1 MSFSV
6 SILAT
11 GSELLDGRVVD
22 TNSNVVARALSELG
36 LKLKR
41 VLVVDDDLDEL
52 VSGLHALSAVSD
64 IIITSGGLGPT
75 SDDLTRDMVAQFFGV
90 GVVEYPEARAH
101 LEQFYRKRSRTLDPA
116 NLKQALLP
124 VGSTMIP
131 NDNGTAPG
139 FTLTGRGAGQH
150 PVTVCSLSGVPREF
164 VSMFTNTVLPLIRS
178 RSGGVEPIQRYTFKV
193 FGVPESVVGKL
204 VEGCNLPAHVTVSY
218 RAAFPEVHV
227 VLKAP
232 AQYDLNAP
240 SAQVRAVLNKGTIYT
255 EDATQTF
262 IERVQQLLVTKSAT
276 VATAESCTGGLVGS
290 YLTETPG
297 ASSVFIGGVVSY
309 DNRIKQQ
316 LLHVPQAML
325 DTHGAVSAE
334 TVKVMAA
341 EVRAMMGTTY
351 GIAVSGVAG
360 PDGGSADKP
369 VGTVWLA
376 LAGPAGLSVERKIL
390 FVNDRRSI
398 RIYATYVA
406 LDLLRRQLEGL
417 EISDTYPIL
426 AAKP

>member
-1 MSFSV
+1 M
-6 SILAT
+6 
-11 GSELLDGRVVD
+11 
-22 TNSNVVARALSELG
+22 
-36 LKLKR
+36 
-41 VLVVDDDLDEL
+41 
-52 VSGLHALSAVSD
+52 
-64 IIITSGGLGPT
+64 
-75 SDDLTRDMVAQFFGV
+75 
-90 GVVEYPEARAH
+90 
-101 LEQFYRKRSRTLDPA
+101 
-116 NLKQALLP
+116 
-124 VGSTMIP
+124 
-131 NDNGTAPG
+131 
-139 FTLTGRGAGQH
+139 
-150 PVTVCSLSGVPREF
+150 
-164 VSMFTNTVLPLIRS
+164 
-178 RSGGVEPIQRYTFKV
+178 
-193 FGVPESVVGKL
+193 
-204 VEGCNLPAHVTVSY
+204 
-218 RAAFPEVHV
+218 
-227 VLKAP
+227 
-232 AQYDLNAP
+232 
-240 SAQVRAVLNKGTIYT
+240 
-255 EDATQTF
+255 
-262 IERVQQLLVTKSAT
+262 
-276 VATAESCTGGLVGS
+276 
-290 YLTETPG
+290 
-297 ASSVFIGGVVSY
+297 FIGGVVSY

>member
-22 TNSNVVARALSELG
+22 TNSNIVARALSDLG

-41 VLVVDDDLDEL
+41 VLVVDDDLGEL
-52 VSGLHALSAVSD
+52 VSGLRALSTVSD

-90 GVVEYPEARAH
+90 GVAELPQARAH
-101 LEQFYRKRSRTLDPA
+101 LEQFYRKRSRTLDST

-131 NDNGTAPG
+131 NENGTAPG
-139 FTLTGRGAGQH
+139 FTLTGCGAGPH

-178 RSGGVEPIQRYTFKV
+178 RSGDIEPIQRRTFKV

-204 VEGCNLPAHVTVSY
+204 VEGCNFPPQVTVSY

-232 AQYDLNAP
+232 APYNLNGP
-240 SAQVRAVLNKGTIYT
+240 GAQVRTALNKGTIYT
-255 EDATQTF
+255 EDAAQSF
-262 IERVQQLLVTKSAT
+262 IERVHQSLVSNNAT
-276 VATAESCTGGLVGS
+276 VATAESCTGGLVAS

-316 LLHVPQAML
+316 LLRVPQATL

-334 TVKVMAA
+334 TVRVMAA
-341 EVRAMMGTTY
+341 QVRAMMDSTY

-376 LAGPAGLSVERKIL
+376 LAGPAGLAVERKIL
-390 FVNDRRSI
+390 FINDRRSI
-398 RIYATYVA
+398 RTYATYVA
-406 LDLLRRQLEGL
+406 LDLLRRHLEGL

>member
-262 IERVQQLLVTKSAT
+262 IERVHQLLVTKSAT
-276 VATAESCTGGLVGS
+276 VATAESCTGGLVAS

>member
-41 VLVVDDDLDEL
+41 VLVVDDDLGEL

-64 IIITSGGLGPT
+64 IIISSGGLGPT

-164 VSMFTNTVLPLIRS
+164 VSMFTNTVLSLIRS
-178 RSGGVEPIQRYTFKV
+178 RAGDVEPIQRRTFKV
-193 FGVPESVVGKL
+193 FGAPESVVGKL
-204 VEGCNLPAHVTVSY
+204 VEGCNLPPQVTVSY

-232 AQYDLNAP
+232 AQCDLNGP
-240 SAQVRAVLNKGTIYT
+240 SAQVRTVLNKGTIYT
-255 EDATQTF
+255 EDATQSF
-262 IERVQQLLVTKSAT
+262 IERVHQSLVAKNAT
-276 VATAESCTGGLVGS
+276 VATAESCTGGLVAS

-316 LLHVPQAML
+316 LLHVPQATL

-334 TVKVMAA
+334 SVTVMAA
-341 EVRAMMGTTY
+341 QVRAMMGTTY

-376 LAGPAGLSVERKIL
+376 LAGPAGLAVERKIL
-390 FVNDRRSI
+390 FINDRRSI
-398 RIYATYVA
+398 RTYATYVA
-406 LDLLRRQLEGL
+406 LDLLRRHVEGL

>member
-1 MSFSV
+1 
-6 SILAT
+6 
-11 GSELLDGRVVD
+11 
-22 TNSNVVARALSELG
+22 
-36 LKLKR
+36 
-41 VLVVDDDLDEL
+41 
-52 VSGLHALSAVSD
+52 
-64 IIITSGGLGPT
+64 
-75 SDDLTRDMVAQFFGV
+75 
-90 GVVEYPEARAH
+90 
-101 LEQFYRKRSRTLDPA
+101 
-116 NLKQALLP
+116 
-124 VGSTMIP
+124 
-131 NDNGTAPG
+131 
-139 FTLTGRGAGQH
+139 
-150 PVTVCSLSGVPREF
+150 
-164 VSMFTNTVLPLIRS
+164 MFTNTVLPLIRS

-276 VATAESCTGGLVGS
+276 VATAESCTGGLVAS

-316 LLHVPQAML
+316 LLHVPQATL
-325 DTHGAVSAE
+325 DTRGAVSAE